1 MTNFKYSASVMII
14 FALTLALIGCVRPPE
29 AEKSAAKAAMETAMS
44 SGADK
49 YAVADLDAAKKM
61 LETANAQ
68 MKEKNYRKAKQDY
81 LAAQAAFNKAT
92 GAVATGRKLAATE
105 IQTAVA
111 TLEEKWKSITTAAII
126 KIRDKEMK
134 DDWAADEKAFA
145 ESLQAAKDMI
155 VMEPAGAKGQVDK
168 LKAIIAKWDTAK
180 PEQQTATEKP
190 SAEAAGTETPKTEA
204 TKAEKP
210 KAAVISPAEQKTKV
224 IGNRDSQRYHLF
236 GMKYYNAVKAH
247 HRVEFASEADA
258 IKAGYHKAPK

>member
-49 YAVADLDAAKKM
+49 YAVADLDAAKKI
-61 LETANAQ
+61 LETANAR
-68 MKEKNYRKAKQDY
+68 MKEKKYRKAKQDY
-81 LAAQAAFNKAT
+81 LAAKAAFNKAA
-92 GAVATGRKLAATE
+92 GAVAKGRKLAAAE
-105 IQTAVA
+105 VQAAVA
-111 TLEEKWKSITTAAII
+111 ILEEKWKSLKTASPNKI
-126 KIRDKEMK
+126 KNKEMK

-145 ESLQAAKDMI
+145 ESLQATKDMI
-155 VMEPAGAKGQVDK
+155 ILEPVGAKGQVDK

-180 PEQQTATEKP
+180 PEQQAAAEKP
-190 SAEAAGTETPKTEA
+190 SAETARAETP
-204 TKAEKP
+204 KAEKP
-210 KAAVISPAEQKTKV
+210 KATAGSPAEQKTKV
-224 IGNRDSQRYHLF
+224 IGNRDSQRYHLP